1 MTYKMEIIMNKKL
14 IYLLF
19 IPLLSFSVS
28 AATITADFTNISGN
42 TYQAEY
48 TVENDSL
55 ASTIDEFTIWFD
67 LGLYENIST
76 VFTPTDWDPLVI
88 QPDAS
93 IPDDGFYDV
102 LALSSGIAN
111 GDSLDGFIV
120 SFDWLGGNASM
131 SQYFEIIDPFT
142 FNVLES
148 GNTIIAAN
156 NVPEPLTITLLA
168 SGLAGMAFSRKR
180 KFTRPNLSLLVTHNK
195 YS

>member
-1 MTYKMEIIMNKKL
+1 MNKKP

-19 IPLLSFSVS
+19 ASLLSFSFSVS
-28 AATITADFTNISGN
+28 AATINADLTNISGN

-76 VFTPTDWDPLVI
+76 VSTPADWDPLVI

-102 LALSSGIAN
+102 LALSSGITN
-111 GDSLDGFIV
+111 GDSLGGFIV

-131 SQYFEIIDPFT
+131 SQFFEIIDPST
-142 FNVLES
+142 FNVLAS
-148 GNTIIAAN
+148 GNTIVAAN
-156 NVPEPLTITLLA
+156 NVPEPFSITLLA

-180 KFTRPNLSLLVTHNK
+180 RFTRSN
-195 YS
+195 